1 MMMRSHSEETMGIRD
16 HISRVIAITKYKFP
30 DEWEDVAGECLL
42 SIVRARQTYRREASA
57 NTYVSRIILRRCAD
71 HLRRKYRRQRLLE
84 CLRRYGEFKRQM
96 TPEEIYMY
104 RERLDSVFLNLPRL
118 SPKERLVVAM
128 MLGGS
133 NGREISE
140 TLNISQ
146 SRAGNLRGSAIE
158 KLRRRLS

>member
-1 MMMRSHSEETMGIRD
+1 MRFRFEEAMDIRD
-16 HISRVIAITKYKFP
+16 HISRVTAATRSKFP

-42 SIVRARQTYRREASA
+42 SIVRACRTYRREASA
-57 NTYVSRIILRRCAD
+57 KTYMLRIILHRCAD

-84 CLRRYGEFKRQM
+84 CLWRYGELKRPP
-96 TPEEIYMY
+96 TPEEIYLY
-104 RERLDSVFLNLPRL
+104 HERLDSVLLNLPRL

-128 MLGGS
+128 ALGGS